1 MKPRGISAFSGP
13 SFHLAS
19 VVGRSTQ
26 SGRAPVEQGDDDG
39 LAHMH
44 LDTLSLSQ
52 AAHQSGQTSAFAS
65 SMNLTTGQAES
76 EGEGEGDDEGDGSE
90 GAETADAAPTFLLAD
105 GTPGIFAIVDAG
117 YGGVGEGVVSGGG
130 GDGD

>member
-19 VVGRSTQ
+19 VVGRSSQ
-26 SGRAPVEQGDDDG
+26 VGPIAVEEGNEDG

-52 AAHQSGQTSAFAS
+52 AAHQSAQTSGHAAS
-65 SMNLTTGQAES
+65 FTLSTDTDSAEA
-76 EGEGEGDDEGDGSE
+76 EGE

-105 GTPGIFAIVDAG
+105 GTPGFFAIGED
-117 YGGVGEGVVSGGG
+117 GGDGDGDGG
-130 GDGD
+130 GDGGDGD